1 MAQLGFIPRG
11 GEGFDYGGYRFTV
24 LEMDHRR
31 VSRVKL
37 QRLPPVAEP
46 MLARRA
52 VHAHARRL
60 VNALALRLRK
70 TRLTPR
76 A

>member
-37 QRLPPVAEP
+37 QKLPPITEPATEEHSAASQLAETAVP
-46 MLARRA
+46 QTKAARSERE
-52 VHAHARRL
+52 
-60 VNALALRLRK
+60 
-70 TRLTPR
+70 
-76 A
+76 